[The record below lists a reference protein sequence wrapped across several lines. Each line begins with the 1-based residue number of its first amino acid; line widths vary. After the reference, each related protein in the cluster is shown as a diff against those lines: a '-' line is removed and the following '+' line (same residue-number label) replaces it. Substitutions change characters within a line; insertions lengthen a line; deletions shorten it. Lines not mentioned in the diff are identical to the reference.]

1 MPHRILACSFAA
13 AIACSLALRAADWP
27 QWRGPDRTGVS
38 KETGLLKEWPK
49 DGPPLRWKLTDIGP
63 GYSAPAVAGGKV
75 FIQTTAGQDEFA
87 LALDE
92 ATGKQL
98 WKSPIGSVGKNRGPD
113 YPGTR
118 ATPTVDG
125 DRLYCLSSAGQ
136 LVCLYADGKERWRRD
151 FVKDFDGKVGRPTAG
166 WAYSESVLVDGDRVI
181 CTPGGSKATVAA
193 LNKTTGETIW
203 VCPAPG
209 GDAAEYASVMAVE
222 VGGMKQ
228 YVAFVEKGVLGVD
241 AKTGKHL
248 WQYGRTVE
256 PGANILTPVVQGNTV
271 FTAGSRSGGG
281 LVELNVGDKGVYT
294 KEVYF
299 DKQIAPG
306 IGGAVLVDGHLY
318 GTTGQA
324 MFCAEF
330 ATGKVK
336 WTDRGVGAA
345 SVCFAG
351 GRIYARGHAGDVA
364 LVEPSPTDY
373 REHGRFKQPDH
384 GKTPAWPHPVVA
396 NGGFYL
402 RDMGTLLCY
411 DVRAK

>member
-1 MPHRILACSFAA
+1 MSRLLACSFAA
-13 AIACSLALRAADWP
+13 ALAGSLALRADDWP
-27 QWRGPDRTGVS
+27 QWRGPERTGIS

-63 GYSAPAVAGGKV
+63 GYSSPAVAGGKV
-75 FIQTTAGQDEFA
+75 FIQTTAGDEEFA

-92 ATGKQL
+92 ATGKTL
-98 WKSPIGSVGKNRGPD
+98 WKTPIGSVGKNRGPD

-136 LVCLYADGKERWRRD
+136 LVCLGTDGKTKWQRD
-151 FVKDFDGKVGRPTAG
+151 FVKDFDGKVGRPMAG

-181 CTPGGSKATVAA
+181 CTPGGSKATLAA
-193 LNKTTGETIW
+193 LNKTTGETVW
-203 VCPAPG
+203 VSPAPG
-209 GDAAEYASVMAVE
+209 GDAAEYASVMAME
-222 VGGMKQ
+222 VGGVKQ
-228 YVAFVEKGVLGVD
+228 YVAFVEKGVHGVD

-248 WQYGRTVE
+248 WQYGKTVE
-256 PGANILTPVVQGNTV
+256 PGANILTPVILGNKV

-281 LVELNVGDKGVYT
+281 LVELTVGDAGVSP

-324 MFCAEF
+324 LFCAEF

-345 SVCFAG
+345 SVCFAD

-364 LVEPSPTDY
+364 LVEPSPAEY
-373 REHGRFKQPDH
+373 RERGRFKQPDRSA
-384 GKTPAWPHPVVA
+384 KPAWPHPVVS

-402 RDMGTLLCY
+402 RDMDTLLCY